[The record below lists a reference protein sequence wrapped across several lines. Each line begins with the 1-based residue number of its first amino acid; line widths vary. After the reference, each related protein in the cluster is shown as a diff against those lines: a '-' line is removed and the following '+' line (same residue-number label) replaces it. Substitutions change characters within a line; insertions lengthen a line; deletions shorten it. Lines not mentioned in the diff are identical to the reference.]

1 MTEHRARWT
10 AHPAYRARLL
20 IEDVRAIEA
29 EILIRETELPDTAG
43 EAFLLGYRAATHAAL
58 EEITGQWATARVR
71 AQHNAERVAVLDAD
85 RRRALAIVDGEA
97 GD

>member
-1 MTEHRARWT
+1 MSEHRARWT

-20 IEDVRAIEA
+20 IEDVRAIES
-29 EILIRETELPDTAG
+29 EIQIREIELPDSAS
-43 EAFLLGYRAATHAAL
+43 EAYRLGYHAATQAAL
-58 EEITGQWATARVR
+58 QEITRQWSTARER
-71 AQHNAERVAVLDAD
+71 ARANAERVAVLDAD